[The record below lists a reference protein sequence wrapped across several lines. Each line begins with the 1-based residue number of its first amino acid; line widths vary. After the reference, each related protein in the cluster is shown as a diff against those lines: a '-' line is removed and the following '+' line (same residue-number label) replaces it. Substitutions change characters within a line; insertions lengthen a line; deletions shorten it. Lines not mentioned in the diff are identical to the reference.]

1 MLRIQNSFRFAPCF
15 ILAVLLTWAPV
26 PGSAQSSLFPR
37 GYNVIPT
44 PQKVEFTGGDFA
56 VSGRW
61 RLELGRGVKP
71 DDVAV
76 ESLKEGLD
84 LRHGI
89 ALEMRGQGRAINL
102 VIAPGAVEIGQAA
115 DKNTQALEAQAY
127 KLELAGNKITIT
139 ANSPTGLFYGV
150 ETLVQLVKHAEGK
163 RWLPEAT
170 ITDWPDLEQRNI
182 YWDDNHHLE
191 RVEVLKQA
199 LKQAAFYKING
210 FAIKLNDHFE
220 YKSTPALVNPY
231 ALSPAQL
238 QELTD
243 YGLKYH
249 VQLIP
254 FLDGPAHVAFIL
266 KHPEYAK
273 LREFPDSNYEMCA
286 TNPDSYKL
294 LEGMYQDL
302 LDATKGSRYFL
313 LSTDEAYYVG
323 MAENDQCRSK
333 KRADELGGQGRLLAE
348 FVTKTAGYLHARGR
362 KVIFWG
368 EYPLKVGDIPSLPSY
383 IINGE
388 VNGPAFDR
396 AYKARGIRQ
405 NFPTS
410 TQGEEPYFPNYYKLP
425 PARLFN
431 PVRVS
436 DRLDQIYRYVSF
448 DSSRENAD
456 LMGIFV
462 AGWGDAGLH
471 PETFWLGYATGTS
484 WSWHPGSPTPAEAK
498 ESFYH
503 LFYGQGGQNI
513 GRLYQLMSTQAEFW
527 DSSWDREPSSAR
539 KPIFG
544 YSRGI
549 FDPRRPAHDQTLPLP
564 PVPQGEYLR
573 LAYDWGTANSRRVR
587 MVQDSMPANDELLD
601 LLHTNLRAVQFQKY
615 NLQVYLSIA
624 GLYRQNLEMIQ
635 EMGDVD
641 RALKSAQD
649 AAANVNFTGAVAALD
664 RALDTV
670 ERIRDQRNVA
680 YHFAVDTWYDS
691 WLPRV
696 AEANGRKYLDA
707 VDDVKDHL
715 PMRTVDMSYLV
726 YRELILP
733 LGKWYQQ
740 VQSVRNQY
748 AAAHGLPTR
757 TTRFDWKDLDTV
769 VEGDSN

>member
-1 MLRIQNSFRFAPCF
+1 M
-15 ILAVLLTWAPV
+15 
-26 PGSAQSSLFPR
+26 
-37 GYNVIPT
+37 
-44 PQKVEFTGGDFA
+44 
-56 VSGRW
+56 
-61 RLELGRGVKP
+61 
-71 DDVAV
+71 
-76 ESLKEGLD
+76 
-84 LRHGI
+84 
-89 ALEMRGQGRAINL
+89 
-102 VIAPGAVEIGQAA
+102 
-115 DKNTQALEAQAY
+115 
-127 KLELAGNKITIT
+127 
-139 ANSPTGLFYGV
+139 
-150 ETLVQLVKHAEGK
+150 QLVKHVDGM

-220 YKSTPALVNPY
+220 YKSAPALVNPY
-231 ALSPAQL
+231 ALTPAQL

-323 MAENDQCRSK
+323 MADNDQCRSK

-425 PARLFN
+425 PAKLFN